1 VPQRSRIDVY
11 RYQDYRALLA
21 DYYAERK
28 AHGRGFSYR
37 AFSRRAG
44 LSSPNHLKRVIEGER
59 NLSPEMA
66 QRFAEACGLTGK
78 EAQYFCELVEFNQAR
93 TTAEKQARYEAL
105 ASHRGY
111 RRAQKLD
118 VAQAS
123 YHAHW
128 YVPAIREL
136 AGSRDFRADARSI
149 AARLLPAISV
159 EQAEHALSVLTELGM
174 LVKTVDGRLVQAQA
188 VVSTGAETSGVHIVA
203 YHANMMQRAIASIDL
218 VPKPARDI
226 SSLTM
231 RVSSRGFSRIKQRVQ
246 EFRRELVGLESADAL
261 EPAGSAGDEIVVQLN
276 FQLFPLTRLPSEAGE
291 I

>member
-1 VPQRSRIDVY
+1 MPQRTTDVY
-11 RYQDYRALLA
+11 RYQDYRAFLA
-21 DYYAERK
+21 AYYAERK

-37 AFSRRAG
+37 AFSRKAG

-66 QRFAEACGLTGK
+66 QRFADACGLTGK

-93 TTAEKQARYEAL
+93 TSSEKQARYEAL

-123 YHAHW
+123 YHSQW

-136 AGSRDFRADARSI
+136 AGSRGFRAEPNWI
-149 AARLLPAISV
+149 AAQLLPEISV
-159 EQAEHALSVLTELGM
+159 EQAEHALSVLLELGL
-174 LVKTVDGRLVQAQA
+174 LVKTVDGRLVQAQS

-203 YHANMMQRAIASIDL
+203 YHRHMMQRAIASIDL
-218 VPKPARDI
+218 VPRPSRDI

-231 RVSSRGFSRIKQRVQ
+231 RVSSRGLARIKERIQ

-261 EPAGSAGDEIVVQLN
+261 EPAGAAQDEIVVQVN
-276 FQLFPLTRLPSEAGE
+276 FQMFPLTRLPNEAGDA
-291 I
+291 